1 MVYVAL
7 IILLGLLAASHFS
20 NRDLLKE
27 CREVNPADNYA
38 RHEVSRLEADVRHLR
53 GYVVLVQQNMAEEL
67 KRESSVVKEAVN
79 KYYKANAEIN
89 DNYHTKLFKALG
101 GTIMRSDPDAEGF
114 GHIEFRLSDR
124 STCNMY
130 DKVDDAG
137 VERQCKSMLDNLL
150 PGVAR
155 GLDLM
160 DHRLKLIEE
169 SKETKTKK

>member
-1 MVYVAL
+1 MLIWIAFIGLSVAVGICLDIMNRRLNNLSTRTYHATSTSESNWTRIDSVRDATYL
-7 IILLGLLAASHFS
+7 IDKKIAKLEH
-20 NRDLLKE
+20 
-27 CREVNPADNYA
+27 PDN
-38 RHEVSRLEADVRHLR
+38 SD
-53 GYVVLVQQNMAEEL
+53 
-67 KRESSVVKEAVN
+67 
-79 KYYKANAEIN
+79 
-89 DNYHTKLFKALG
+89 YHTKLFKALG

>member
-1 MVYVAL
+1 MWIWIAFIGLSVAVGICLDIMNRRLNNLSTRTYHATSTSESNWTRINSVRDAIYL
-7 IILLGLLAASHFS
+7 IDKKLDKL
-20 NRDLLKE
+20 E
-27 CREVNPADNYA
+27 C
-38 RHEVSRLEADVRHLR
+38 
-53 GYVVLVQQNMAEEL
+53 AED
-67 KRESSVVKEAVN
+67 
-79 KYYKANAEIN
+79 KY
-89 DNYHTKLFKALG
+89 YHTKLFKALG

-137 VERQCKSMLDNLL
+137 VERQCKSMLDSLL

>member
-1 MVYVAL
+1 MWIWIAFVCLAVAVWMCFEVMGRKIKDL
-7 IILLGLLAASHFS
+7 RDSNKFRLDDLNDTQYFMRDNARKQEIVLHESIASL
-20 NRDLLKE
+20 NKAIARRD
-27 CREVNPADNYA
+27 D
-38 RHEVSRLEADVRHLR
+38 S
-53 GYVVLVQQNMAEEL
+53 
-67 KRESSVVKEAVN
+67 
-79 KYYKANAEIN
+79 
-89 DNYHTKLFKALG
+89 YHTKLFKALG

-150 PGVAR
+150 SSVAR

-169 SKETKTKK
+169 GKETKTKKK

>member
-1 MVYVAL
+1 MWIWIAFVCLAVAVWMCFEVMGRKIKDL
-7 IILLGLLAASHFS
+7 RHSNKFRLDDLNDTQYFMRDNARKQEIVLHESIASL
-20 NRDLLKE
+20 NKAIARRD
-27 CREVNPADNYA
+27 D
-38 RHEVSRLEADVRHLR
+38 S
-53 GYVVLVQQNMAEEL
+53 
-67 KRESSVVKEAVN
+67 
-79 KYYKANAEIN
+79 
-89 DNYHTKLFKALG
+89 YHTKLFKALG

-160 DHRLKLIEE
+160 DRRLKLIEE
-169 SKETKTKK
+169 GKETRTKKK

>member
-1 MVYVAL
+1 MWIWIALVGLSVAVWL
-7 IILLGLLAASHFS
+7 CFEVMDRKIKDL
-20 NRDLLKE
+20 RDANKFRLDDLNDTQYFM
-27 CREVNPADNYA
+27 RDNA
-38 RHEVSRLEADVRHLR
+38 RKQEI
-53 GYVVLVQQNMAEEL
+53 VL
-67 KRESSVVKEAVN
+67 RESIASLN
-79 KYYKANAEIN
+79 KAIARQDDGYY
-89 DNYHTKLFKALG
+89 TKLFKALG